1 MLIPYVVDNVNN
13 GERSYDIY
21 SRLLEDRIIFL
32 GGEIT
37 TEIANS
43 VIAQLLFLES
53 KDSEK
58 DISLYLNTPGGS
70 IDAGLA
76 ILDTMNYIK
85 CDVSTICVGL
95 CASMGAVLL
104 SGGAKGKRYSLK
116 NSKIMI
122 HQPLIN
128 NVGGQASD
136 VKIIAD
142 QILKSR
148 ETINNILAENTGK
161 SRSKIDEDTERDY
174 YLTSY
179 EAEEYN
185 LIDKVLVK
193 EKDSEAKWY
202 DMFFLR

>member
-1 MLIPYVVDNVNN
+1 MTKKGDFMLIPYVVDNVNN

-193 EKDSEAKWY
+193 EQDSEAK
-202 DMFFLR
+202 

>member
-1 MLIPYVVDNVNN
+1 MLIPYVVDNLNN

-32 GGEIT
+32 GGEIN
-37 TEIANS
+37 TEVANS
-43 VIAQLLFLES
+43 VIAQLLFLEA
-53 KDSEK
+53 KDNSK
-58 DISLYLNTPGGS
+58 DISLYLNTPGGA

-76 ILDTMNYIK
+76 IMDTMNYIK

-104 SGGAKGKRYSLK
+104 SSGAKGKRFALK

-136 VKIIAD
+136 IKIVAD
-142 QILKSR
+142 QILKSKD
-148 ETINNILAENTGK
+148 TINNILAENTGK
-161 SRSKIDEDTERDY
+161 PRSKIDEDTERDY

-179 EAEEYN
+179 EAQEYN

-193 EKDSEAKWY
+193 GE
-202 DMFFLR
+202 

>member
-1 MLIPYVVDNVNN
+1 MLIPYVVDNVSN

-37 TEIANS
+37 TEVANS
-43 VIAQLLFLES
+43 VIAQMLFLEA
-53 KDSEK
+53 KDSSK
-58 DISLYLNTPGGS
+58 DISLYLNTPGGA

-76 ILDTMNYIK
+76 IMDTMNYIK

-104 SGGAKGKRYSLK
+104 SSGAKGKRFALK

-136 VKIIAD
+136 IKIVAD

-148 ETINNILAENTGK
+148 DTINNILAENTGK
-161 SRSKIDEDTERDY
+161 QRSKIDEDTERDY

-179 EAEEYN
+179 EAQAYN
-185 LIDKVLVK
+185 LIDKVLIK
-193 EKDSEAKWY
+193 GE
-202 DMFFLR
+202 

>member
-1 MLIPYVVDNVNN
+1 MLIPYVVDNVLN

-37 TEIANS
+37 TEVANS
-43 VIAQLLFLES
+43 VIAQMLFLEA
-53 KDSEK
+53 KDSAK
-58 DISLYLNTPGGS
+58 DISLYLNTPGGA

-76 ILDTMNYIK
+76 IMDTMNYIK

-104 SGGAKGKRYSLK
+104 SSGAKGKRYALK

-122 HQPLIN
+122 HQPLIS

-136 VKIIAD
+136 IKIVAE
-142 QILKSR
+142 QILKSKDVL
-148 ETINNILAENTGK
+148 NSILAENTGK
-161 SRSKIDEDTERDY
+161 ARSKIDEDTERDHY
-174 YLTSY
+174 MTSY
-179 EAEEYN
+179 ESEEYG

-193 EKDSEAKWY
+193 ESKSAEKQ
-202 DMFFLR
+202 

>member
-1 MLIPYVVDNVNN
+1 MLIPYVVDTVAN

-37 TEIANS
+37 TEVANS
-43 VIAQLLFLES
+43 VIAQMLFLEGR
-53 KDSEK
+53 DNTK
-58 DISLYLNTPGGS
+58 DICLYINSPGGS

-104 SGGAKGKRYSLK
+104 TSGAKGKRFALPH
-116 NSKIMI
+116 SKIMI
-122 HQPLIN
+122 HQPLIEN
-128 NVGGQASD
+128 ASGQASD
-136 VKIIAD
+136 IKIVAE

-148 ETINNILAENTGK
+148 EVINEILSSTTGQ
-161 SRSKIDEDTERDY
+161 SRKKIEEDTNRDY
-174 YLTSY
+174 YLTSL
-179 EAEEYN
+179 EAKDYR
-185 LIDKVLVK
+185 LIDKVL
-193 EKDSEAKWY
+193 EKGV
-202 DMFFLR
+202 

>member
-1 MLIPYVVDNVNN
+1 MLIPYVVDTLSN

-32 GGEIT
+32 GGEIN
-37 TEIANS
+37 TEVANS
-43 VIAQLLFLES
+43 VIAQLLFLEG
-53 KDSEK
+53 KDNTK
-58 DISLYLNTPGGS
+58 DISLYLNTPGGA

-104 SGGAKGKRYSLK
+104 SGGAKNKRYALK

-122 HQPLIN
+122 HQPLLT

-136 VKIIAD
+136 IKIVAD

-148 ETINNILAENTGK
+148 DVINDILAENTGQ
-161 SRSKIDEDTERDY
+161 SRKKIDEDTNRDY
-174 YLTSY
+174 YLTSF
-179 EAEEYN
+179 EAMEYN
-185 LIDKVLVK
+185 LIDKVLLK
-193 EKDSEAKWY
+193 GE
-202 DMFFLR
+202 

>member
-1 MLIPYVVDNVNN
+1 MLIPYVVDNLSN

-37 TEIANS
+37 TEVANS
-43 VIAQLLFLES
+43 VIAQMLFLEA
-53 KDSEK
+53 KDNTK
-58 DISLYLNTPGGS
+58 DISLYLNTPGGA

-76 ILDTMNYIK
+76 IMDTMNYIK

-104 SGGAKGKRYSLK
+104 SSGANGKRYALK

-122 HQPLIN
+122 HQPLIS

-136 VKIIAD
+136 IKIVAD

-148 ETINNILAENTGK
+148 DVINNILAENTGK
-161 SRSKIDEDTERDY
+161 QRSKIDEDTERDY

-185 LIDKVLVK
+185 LIDKVLIK
-193 EKDSEAKWY
+193 GE
-202 DMFFLR
+202 